1 MIIWEKVTIQDSS
14 AKFSLALDSDHSGL
28 RLSDTNDAL
37 ANLSLNKLIATNLKL
52 GNGLEYIDGNP
63 VGQFNFASP
72 VNFNAIIY
80 ANNGLTTTT
89 ATLTGALNV
98 GGATTITGKLTV
110 NNGIKTNNI
119 IEGSQLSSDDD
130 LTLSFHNG
138 SVFQV
143 QCSTGNNAEN
153 IIDSDGVDVTCHK
166 SLQVN
171 GDCGISGQLNAANFG
186 KLVIPPTLWL
196 DVSSSDGTSAYII
209 GSVSSG
215 ARYLHLR
222 RPEGSHPEGY
232 ISDNIVGNSVHTKIF
247 ANKYQ
252 YNKVDSLYIS
262 DRNSGYTPVDKD
274 KLVVPTSPSGGGDGI
289 YISLT
294 GHEGFSPIIFDKAS
308 IITIQQEYAAVVAQW
323 GGPWAVERIMLWAW
337 AVQHGYKF
345 FYFEWGG
352 NAWYGGELQNMNE
365 SAGIPNHYFVGIV
378 YFTVN
383 KPYYNLGSG
392 V

>member
-14 AKFSLALDSDHSGL
+14 AKFTLALDNDHSGL

-138 SVFQV
+138 SIFQV
-143 QCSTGNNAEN
+143 QCSTGSSAEN

-186 KLVIPPTLWL
+186 QLVIPPTLWL
-196 DVSSSDGTSAYII
+196 DVSSENGTSAYII
-209 GSVSSG
+209 GNVSSG

-232 ISDNIVGNSVHTKIF
+232 ISNNIVGNSVHTKIF
-247 ANKYQ
+247 ADEYQ
-252 YNKVDSLYIS
+252 YNNVDLLYIS
-262 DRNSGYTPVDKD
+262 DQQTGYRPVDKD
-274 KLVVPTSPSGGGDGI
+274 KLKNVPSPSGGADGV

-294 GHEGFSPIIFDKAS
+294 DHEGFSPIIFDKAS
-308 IITIQQEYAAVVAQW
+308 VITVQQEYAAVVAQW
-323 GGPWAVERIMLWAW
+323 NGAWAIERIMLWAW
-337 AVQHGYKF
+337 AVQHGYKY
-345 FYFEWGG
+345 FYFNWDTGR
-352 NAWYGGELQNMNE
+352 YGGLLQNMA
-365 SAGIPNHYFVGIV
+365 SPILNHYFVGVV

-383 KPYYNLGSG
+383 QPY
-392 V
+392 